1 MRFLRRTIFVAAIC
15 LVPGAAGAATKP
27 KLDPDTCNSLRL
39 EQIKFRQSG
48 IVDDMSK
55 GAAWG
60 KANLSAD
67 RLREIQHYLDLDEQ
81 VQFGCRDAKLS
92 AEAAA
97 RIEINSDADPTA
109 PVAKDPPKP
118 GAADKDNKPKK
129 TVKKKTKSK
138 SAKKAPKDKESNADD
153 AQPNPA
159 VAQSQPE
166 INSTAPALKHHPSR
180 GQRRRSLPSGSAGT
194 RRCRG
199 HRLESA
205 ENTLQFMIPCRKCSR
220 RLHWGLVPRASV
232 VYSPSPARLS
242 V

>member
-1 MRFLRRTIFVAAIC
+1 MRFPRRTIFVAAIC

-92 AEAAA
+92 AEAKRASEAAA
-97 RIEINSDADPTA
+97 RIELNSDADPTA
-109 PVAKDPPKP
+109 PAAKDPPKP
-118 GAADKDNKPKK
+118 GAAADKDSKPKK

-153 AQPNPA
+153 AQPQPG

-166 INSTAPALKHHPSR
+166 TNSAAPAAETSSFAGATSSQPAL
-180 GQRRRSLPSGSAGT
+180 GFGGGEALPWT
-194 RRCRG
+194 
-199 HRLESA
+199 
-205 ENTLQFMIPCRKCSR
+205 
-220 RLHWGLVPRASV
+220 
-232 VYSPSPARLS
+232 SP
-242 V
+242 